1 MTYNKTLFGLA
12 LAASSIAAA
21 QMPAPG
27 SGQTP
32 GTVDPVKATSAQQA
46 ERAAYNSAI
55 GQLSQ
60 ASPRGVK
67 GAPVPAA
74 AGDVVP
80 GRPLRDIKGEP
91 IARVDAVDA
100 QGVIVTAGS
109 TRVRLPLNAFG
120 KDDIGLLLG
129 ITAEKFRA
137 LLVKAASANSGG

>member
-1 MTYNKTLFGLA
+1 MVYSKYLVGLA
-12 LAASSIAAA
+12 LGAATAAGA
-21 QMPAPG
+21 QTPVT
-27 SGQTP
+27 SQTP
-32 GTVDPVKATSAQQA
+32 GTVDPVRATSAQQA

-55 GQLSQ
+55 SQL
-60 ASPRGVK
+60 SPRGVK

-74 AGDVVP
+74 AADVVA

-120 KDDIGLLLG
+120 KDEIGLLLG
-129 ITAEKFRA
+129 ITADKFRA
-137 LLVKAASANSGG
+137 LVVKATSANSGG